1 MAKKKNIT
9 TPDNIR
15 FGDLP
20 AETRM
25 KILKMQEEER
35 KKEENRKLNLLYT
48 SKKQIKN
55 GLIMKNQ
62 GLWANIHAKRKRIKA
77 GSGEKMRK
85 PGSKGA
91 PTAKALRD
99 SQSKKA

>member
-1 MAKKKNIT
+1 MTKKKNIK

-35 KKEENRKLNLLYT
+35 KKEENRKLNLLYNKSNMGT
-48 SKKQIKN
+48 LFKT
-55 GLIMKNQ
+55 L
-62 GLWANIHAKRKRIKA
+62 
-77 GSGEKMRK
+77 
-85 PGSKGA
+85 
-91 PTAKALRD
+91 
-99 SQSKKA
+99 QSS

>member
-1 MAKKKNIT
+1 MTKKKNIK

-35 KKEENRKLNLLYT
+35 KKEENRKLNLLYNK
-48 SKKQIKN
+48 SNMGDK
-55 GLIMKNQ
+55 
-62 GLWANIHAKRKRIKA
+62 
-77 GSGEKMRK
+77 
-85 PGSKGA
+85 
-91 PTAKALRD
+91 
-99 SQSKKA
+99 

>member
-1 MAKKKNIT
+1 MTKKKNIK

-35 KKEENRKLNLLYT
+35 KRIEEKKLKTLYDK
-48 SKKQIKN
+48 SK
-55 GLIMKNQ
+55 M
-62 GLWANIHAKRKRIKA
+62 
-77 GSGEKMRK
+77 
-85 PGSKGA
+85 
-91 PTAKALRD
+91 D
-99 SQSKKA
+99 